1 MLATM
6 NDEFSRRFEKA
17 QLVEILQELKESLG
31 TLDDVEQYR
40 VSCTIYNTRMSDG
53 NSVTNHILYVIKMIE
68 RLGKLRCS
76 LHEQFGKD
84 AILNSLFS
92 SYFTL
97 SIIAEWLSLQSI
109 AMA

>member
-1 MLATM
+1 M
-6 NDEFSRRFEKA
+6 SY
-17 QLVEILQELKESLG
+17 I
-31 TLDDVEQYR
+31 
-40 VSCTIYNTRMSDG
+40 IYNAKMPNG
-53 NSVTNHILYVIKMIE
+53 GLVTDHALYMIEMIE
-68 RLGKLRCS
+68 RLGKLGCT
-76 LHEQFGKD
+76 LHKQFGKD